1 MDNVLKNDLIF
12 WSRLGFGYDPPL
24 FDEDGHEVLFN
35 DTLSEVAFHKR
46 FYDKGIRTFSFI
58 VSSGWVG
65 NNRFDYT
72 VTDKV
77 LDAAVSVGPE
87 VRLLPRVK
95 LNPPVEWCAAHPEEL
110 FVYYDGP
117 RKKEAIRRIVGT
129 PEHDY
134 IGYDAPDGYYMGNP
148 KYNRPNKTG
157 SVARQSF
164 ASEVW
169 LADAKDALTRF
180 IHHVEE
186 RYPGKILGYHIAYGT
201 SGETLLWG
209 RINSNFGDYGIV
221 STQKFAQYLKETYN
235 MEAPLPAP
243 AERYSQN
250 QTLREFMR
258 VDNKVSVCYDA
269 FTSEVNARAAEEL
282 CKTVKT
288 AAPGRF
294 AGVFYGYLNA
304 GNITYSGHTQIEQLL
319 RSPYVDFFAA
329 PKLYYRCAPGD
340 SGGDMSVP
348 QSINLQKLWVDECD
362 VRTYLASK
370 NDNLSFRA
378 DDIAQTKN
386 AFLREL
392 SKNLANDS
400 GVWLMDLGGGWYDD
414 DSTMEMV
421 GQLQEINGTI
431 RSRPAESAADV
442 LILLD
447 EDSILQTSISGKC
460 FTGYCTD
467 FICSTRKTGV
477 LADTYRLSDIRR
489 IDLSAYKTI
498 VFAYTLKIDAKDIA
512 YIRENS
518 NAAFIFNYAAGCMTD
533 GGFSLDNTQAL
544 TGFAV
549 AEEKEPDRDY
559 PSIRIVDAP
568 QYLVNDERGNVAAK
582 TVDGRLQILNTV
594 PYLDVHTIRAL
605 YEMAGCHVYSPE
617 NTVLYGDQRFIT
629 VLSDGNAYEDTVYLS
644 KNAKWKNLLT
654 GETGSGDQIKLT
666 LDPYGAAIFLLE
678 D

>member
-1 MDNVLKNDLIF
+1 
-12 WSRLGFGYDPPL
+12 
-24 FDEDGHEVLFN
+24 
-35 DTLSEVAFHKR
+35 
-46 FYDKGIRTFSFI
+46 
-58 VSSGWVG
+58 
-65 NNRFDYT
+65 
-72 VTDKV
+72 
-77 LDAAVSVGPE
+77 
-87 VRLLPRVK
+87 
-95 LNPPVEWCAAHPEEL
+95 
-110 FVYYDGP
+110 
-117 RKKEAIRRIVGT
+117 
-129 PEHDY
+129 
-134 IGYDAPDGYYMGNP
+134 
-148 KYNRPNKTG
+148 
-157 SVARQSF
+157 
-164 ASEVW
+164 
-169 LADAKDALTRF
+169 
-180 IHHVEE
+180 
-186 RYPGKILGYHIAYGT
+186 
-201 SGETLLWG
+201 
-209 RINSNFGDYGIV
+209 
-221 STQKFAQYLKETYN
+221 

-258 VDNKVSVCYDA
+258 VDNTVSVCYDA

-378 DDIAQTKN
+378 DDVAQTKN

-431 RSRPAESAADV
+431 RSRPAASAADV

-489 IDLSAYKTI
+489 IDLSQYKAI

-518 NAAFIFNYAAGCMTD
+518 NAAFIFNYAAGCMKD
-533 GGFSLDNTQAL
+533 GVFLLDNTQAL

-549 AEEKEPDRDY
+549 AEEKKSDRDY
-559 PSIRIVDAP
+559 PSIHIVNAP
-568 QYLVNDERGNVAAK
+568 QYLLDDERGNAAAK
-582 TVDGRLQILNTV
+582 TVEGRLQVLNTV

-605 YEMAGCHVYSPE
+605 YEMADCHIYSPE
-617 NTVLYGDQRFIT
+617 NIVLYGDQRFIT
-629 VLSDGNAYEDTVYLS
+629 VLSDGNAYEDTVHLS

-654 GETGSGDQIKLT
+654 GETGCGDQIKLT